1 MRIKFAVFM
10 ACLWV
15 VMLVVTLVPPPN
27 RDTPTPPTTTI
38 PEVFRRL
45 YDLQERLI
53 NAGTT
58 TTEGAHP

>member
-1 MRIKFAVFM
+1 M

-15 VMLVVTLVPPPN
+15 VMLVVTLIPSSSDDAPPP
-27 RDTPTPPTTTI
+27 TTTTI

-45 YDLQERLI
+45 YDLQERLM

>member
-1 MRIKFAVFM
+1 M